1 MKQVWDRNTGEI
13 TLVEDDVPTIAEVV
27 GNETRRY
34 LDDRPQEQ
42 KDALAAATAAALAEM
57 QVDMDR
63 LSSWEI
69 RDALTRE
76 ERKSIRSSTNDDV
89 VEAYEDVL
97 TMGDYKIRRDD
108 PRLSGFLT
116 LIRAVHP
123 EHTYNGLAELIG
135 AELV

>member
-1 MKQVWDRNTGEI
+1 MKQVWDRSTGEI

-57 QVDMDR
+57 QSDMDR

-76 ERKSIRSSTNDDV
+76 ERKSIRSSTSDDV

-97 TMGDYKIRRDD
+97 TMGDYRIRRDD

-116 LIRAVHP
+116 LVRSVHP

-135 AELV
+135 AEVL